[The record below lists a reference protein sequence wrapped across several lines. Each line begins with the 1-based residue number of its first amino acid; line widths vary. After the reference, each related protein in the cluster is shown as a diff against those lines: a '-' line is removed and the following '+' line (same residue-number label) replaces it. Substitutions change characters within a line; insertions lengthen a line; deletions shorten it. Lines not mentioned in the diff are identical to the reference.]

1 MKIEKNEIFFSSE
14 ELIYFKNKFSFY
26 NKKFAIINP
35 VSKTTYTT
43 VKSWGFKKYQKLVNS
58 HDIMWIQVGMINDP
72 ILKNALNTM
81 SNFTNNLNLQTSIL
95 QYINQENYYLIGT
108 IAFILMG
115 ATLWRVALKK

>member
-1 MKIEKNEIFFSSE
+1 
-14 ELIYFKNKFSFY
+14 
-26 NKKFAIINP
+26 
-35 VSKTTYTT
+35 
-43 VKSWGFKKYQKLVNS
+43 
-58 HDIMWIQVGMINDP
+58 
-72 ILKNALNTM
+72 M

>member
-1 MKIEKNEIFFSSE
+1 VLIAMLTVNYSSIVSNEF
-14 ELIYFKNKFSFY
+14 
-26 NKKFAIINP
+26 
-35 VSKTTYTT
+35 
-43 VKSWGFKKYQKLVNS
+43 
-58 HDIMWIQVGMINDP
+58 
-72 ILKNALNTM
+72 LKNALNAM